1 MDLKYDVLKHPN
13 VELSGDGK
21 AKPFIHGEITE
32 SIASINMDFSS
43 ISRINNKELTNEEKK
58 IIEDYE
64 LISSE
69 EIDRYF
75 KKEGKL

>member
-1 MDLKYDVLKHPN
+1 MNIFKKL
-13 VELSGDGK
+13 
-21 AKPFIHGEITE
+21 F
-32 SIASINMDFSS
+32 
-43 ISRINNKELTNEEKK
+43 NNKELTNEEKQ

-75 KKEGKL
+75 KKERKLWD